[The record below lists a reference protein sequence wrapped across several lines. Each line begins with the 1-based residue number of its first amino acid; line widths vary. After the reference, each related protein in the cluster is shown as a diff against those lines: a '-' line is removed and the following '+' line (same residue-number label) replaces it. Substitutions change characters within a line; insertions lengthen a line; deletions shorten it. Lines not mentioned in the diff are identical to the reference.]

1 MINHAWTKKLVYIFV
16 LIAIAFGIGFLLSQP
31 DFVESVPS
39 EKERALATAIDD
51 CDEITERAAAHL
63 KAVVEFQK
71 LEIIGRKA
79 RVFKQC
85 MRDHGYMENKQWLD
99 LTIPKAQKKASASNI
114 SIDEAL
120 ENIRRTD
127 MKVAQTEAPP
137 YWIKRVTK

>member
-1 MINHAWTKKLVYIFV
+1 MINHERTKNLVYIFV
-16 LIAIAFGIGFLLSQP
+16 LIAITFGIGFFLSKP
-31 DFVESVPS
+31 DLDASVPS
-39 EKERALATAIDD
+39 EKNSALNTAIND

-99 LTIPKAQKKASASNI
+99 FIMPYAQKEASTSNI

-120 ENIRRTD
+120 ENIRRGD
-127 MKVAQTEAPP
+127 MKVAQTESPP